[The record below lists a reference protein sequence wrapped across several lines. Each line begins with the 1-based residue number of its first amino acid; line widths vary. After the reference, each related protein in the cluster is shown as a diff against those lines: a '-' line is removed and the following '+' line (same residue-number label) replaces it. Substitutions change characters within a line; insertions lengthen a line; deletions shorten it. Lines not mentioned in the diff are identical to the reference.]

1 MVIFTGKKAVF
12 LDKVTGHVYNQ
23 IVFFIWKQAKK
34 RRSTQGVDVSERRS
48 LVKDFPQHIA
58 EAVFSGEKP
67 QLFGGK
73 KSMSKRMP
81 ALKALSDVFLA

>member
-1 MVIFTGKKAVF
+1 M
-12 LDKVTGHVYNQ
+12 
-23 IVFFIWKQAKK
+23 
-34 RRSTQGVDVSERRS
+34 DVSERRS